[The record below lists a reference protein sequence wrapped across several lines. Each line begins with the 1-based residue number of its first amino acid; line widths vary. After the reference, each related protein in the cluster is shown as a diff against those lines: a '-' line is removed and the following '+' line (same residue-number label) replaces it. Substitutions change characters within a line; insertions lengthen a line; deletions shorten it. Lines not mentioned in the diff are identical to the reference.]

1 MILSVT
7 LNAAVDQIFFIEGL
21 KAHDTNR
28 VREVQTD
35 AGGKGINLS
44 RIVGEMGG
52 LSVATGF
59 LAGSTGAYIRSVLDH
74 QGVTHDFVE
83 VPGETR
89 INLSVESGDGPPTTF
104 NQRGPEISAE
114 AWTELKAKLSDRAR
128 SAEWVAFG
136 GSLPPGVTPE
146 AFVELGQIARDAGAK
161 VLIDADGEP
170 MRQAMAW
177 GPDLIKPNRA
187 EAERLLGHDLPDRAA
202 EERALAELLQQ
213 LREAGSADPTVV
225 LSLGG
230 DGALLGRA
238 EGAWFAP
245 AVSISVRST
254 IGSGDSLLGGLL
266 ASRQRGEDWP
276 TALSW
281 GAAAGAATATTDGT
295 QIGRRADIWALQPQV
310 HVIALG
316 TGIL

>member
-7 LNAAVDQIFFIEGL
+7 LNAAVDQIFFIDGL
-21 KAHDTNR
+21 QAHDTNR

-44 RIVGEMGG
+44 RIVGELGG
-52 LSVATGF
+52 SSVATGF
-59 LAGSTGAYIRSVLDH
+59 LAGSTGAYIRSVLD
-74 QGVTHDFVE
+74 QKGIPHDFVI

-104 NQRGPEISAE
+104 NQRGPEIVRE
-114 AWTELKAKLSDRAR
+114 AWAELCGKLATRAR
-128 SAEWVAFG
+128 EAEWVAFG
-136 GSLPPGVTPE
+136 GSLPPGVTAE

-187 EAERLLGHDLPDRAA
+187 EAERLLGHDLPDRGA
-202 EERALAELLQQ
+202 EERALAELLDQ
-213 LREAGSADPTVV
+213 LRTAGSADPAVI

-230 DGALLGRA
+230 DGALLGRP

-245 AVSISVRST
+245 AVPIKVRST

-266 ASRQRGEDWP
+266 AARQRGDDWP

-295 QIGRRADIWALQPQV
+295 HIGQHADIWALQPQV
-310 HVIALG
+310 HVQALG
-316 TGIL
+316 AGIL